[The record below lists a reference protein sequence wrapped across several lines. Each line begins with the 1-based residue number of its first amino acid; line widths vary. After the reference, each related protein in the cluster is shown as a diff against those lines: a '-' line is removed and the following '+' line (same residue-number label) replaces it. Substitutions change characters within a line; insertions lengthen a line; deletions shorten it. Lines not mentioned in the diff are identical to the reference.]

1 MCLIHKWKFMLSKL
15 VTKFLLMAA
24 MFWMRREGE
33 SVLTDHRMTE
43 TNLLSIQPGYFHK
56 GGSAIVQRVGENVMG
71 YYGCLWLLKIKE
83 YKFKEDWV

>member
-1 MCLIHKWKFMLSKL
+1 M
-15 VTKFLLMAA
+15 
-24 MFWMRREGE
+24 
-33 SVLTDHRMTE
+33 LTDHRKTE

-83 YKFKEDWV
+83 YTFKED